1 MTDRMRI
8 TLLPGGLV
16 KVETDRVT
24 GPNHLSADRLIR
36 GLEQDL
42 GGETQVDCKRQ
53 GVLLEHDTHRERESV
68 SRS

>member
-36 GLEQDL
+36 GHEQDL
-42 GGETQVDCKRQ
+42 GGDSQVERKRQ
-53 GVLLEHDTHRERESV
+53 GVLLEHRHHREHETV
-68 SRS
+68 PRS

>member
-16 KVETDRVT
+16 KVETDQVT

-36 GLEQDL
+36 GLEHDL
-42 GGETQVDCKRQ
+42 GGETQVDHKRQ

-68 SRS
+68 SRC

>member
-16 KVETDRVT
+16 KIETDQVT

-36 GLEQDL
+36 SLEQDL
-42 GGETQVDCKRQ
+42 GGETQVERKRQ
-53 GVLLEHDTHRERESV
+53 GVLLEHDHQREQQTV
-68 SRS
+68 PRS